1 MTRGQALLLGLA
13 VFGLG
18 GLGYAGFRAGGL
30 EGFSP
35 GIAAS
40 ALLMVL
46 VLIWTSTYLV
56 RVLTGTMT
64 YQEQRRL
71 HRLSANALSDD
82 ELMQRFQS
90 LPPDEQER
98 LLAEIASADDAPTA

>member
-40 ALLMVL
+40 ALLMV
-46 VLIWTSTYLV
+46 LV

-98 LLAEIASADDAPTA
+98 LLAEIASPDDAPTT